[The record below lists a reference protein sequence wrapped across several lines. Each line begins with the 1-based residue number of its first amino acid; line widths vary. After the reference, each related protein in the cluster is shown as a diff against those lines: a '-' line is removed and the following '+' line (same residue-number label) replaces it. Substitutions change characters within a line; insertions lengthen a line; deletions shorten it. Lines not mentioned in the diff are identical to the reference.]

1 MDKLKYINLIKQHG
15 GENDVID
22 VFCRSLHG
30 YTLHIRLNMY
40 VDNIQDIK
48 RKIAIAYHQKMIE
61 RKQLPSVSI
70 TIDNINWIIAGVSI
84 TVMTTEIYDRLPYIN
99 TTHVVLKRGPN
110 PQENALV
117 RTVVDTK
124 ANTTIG
130 DVMRRFVD
138 NYNNFTRMKT
148 ITEDRRLLS
157 LSADMIEEKKQLHQC
172 LKNLYF
178 RYEDIPADAIRLLYD
193 NKTQHQTYN
202 NAKDEFRRIYKAA
215 GKIIWDTLNSQIKS
229 SIRNLNSEDTFN
241 FLLTMPYTYNYL
253 FISGLEDQKQKLDA
267 TIKLLTKENAP
278 EQKDFLISLNL
289 DYNKI
294 LRAIEVANSMVVPL
308 DTPINFSTLYLNQQ
322 ITDNC
327 DLLVYDMCVQLL

>member
-22 VFCRSLHG
+22 IFCRTLQG

-48 RKIAIAYHQKMIE
+48 RKIAIAYRAKAIE
-61 RKQLPSVSI
+61 HKYQSKIDI
-70 TIDNINWIIAGVSI
+70 TPDNIGWIISGVSI
-84 TVMTTEIYDRLPYIN
+84 TTMTTKIYDDLKSIN
-99 TTHVVLKRGPN
+99 TTHVILKRGPN
-110 PQENALV
+110 PQENDLV
-117 RTVVDTK
+117 RTV
-124 ANTTIG
+124 G

-148 ITEDRRLLS
+148 ITENRRLLS

-178 RYEDIPADAIRLLYD
+178 RYEDIPSDAIRLLYD

-202 NAKDEFRRIYKAA
+202 SEKDVFKRTYKAA
-215 GKIIWDTLNSQIKS
+215 GKIIWDTINSQIKS

-253 FISGLEDQKQKLDA
+253 FISGLEDQKQKRERDLNTFMEEVDA
-267 TIKLLTKENAP
+267 NPAFELAIKSLLNEIPALSGMIDNA
-278 EQKDFLISLNL
+278 KHM
-289 DYNKI
+289 
-294 LRAIEVANSMVVPL
+294 VAPL
-308 DTPINFSTLYLNQQ
+308 DTPIDFSTLYLNQQ
-322 ITDNC
+322 ITDAC
-327 DLLVYDMCVQLL
+327 DPLIYDMCVQLL

>member
-61 RKQLPSVSI
+61 RNQLPGVSI

-99 TTHVVLKRGPN
+99 TTHVVLKHGPN
-110 PQENALV
+110 TQENALV

-124 ANTTIG
+124 AKTTIG

-148 ITEDRRLLS
+148 ITENRRS
-157 LSADMIEEKKQLHQC
+157 LSAGMIEEKKQLQQC

-178 RYEDIPADAIRLLYD
+178 RYEDIPLEAIRVLYD

-202 NAKDEFRRIYKAA
+202 NEKDDFRRIYKAA

-229 SIRNLNSEDTFN
+229 SIRNLNSESTFN

-267 TIKLLTKENAP
+267 TIKLLTKENNP

-294 LRAIEVANSMVVPL
+294 LKTIEVANSMVVPL